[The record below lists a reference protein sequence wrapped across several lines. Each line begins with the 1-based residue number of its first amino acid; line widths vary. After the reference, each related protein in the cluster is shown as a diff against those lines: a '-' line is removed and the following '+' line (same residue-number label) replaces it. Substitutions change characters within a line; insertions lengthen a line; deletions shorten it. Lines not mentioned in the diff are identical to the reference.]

1 MKFSKLLTHPRP
13 ATQAPTATAPGQPAG
28 TAPKSSGSSSGNHG
42 GGLLSGLMGR
52 HSKPQAA
59 PRPRQPLDSAASQ
72 RASDVASA
80 IHYMRASAGPAF
92 AAPPRRPDPEPLA
105 AQAPSETR
113 PEVRQEPPPA
123 AQPALD
129 SADAEEIESEDSAEV
144 QAALAQLRGRTLVTI
159 AEEPELEAQATR
171 VTLQDLFDAEDRER
185 AKAQARAQA
194 QGRTPAAA
202 SATAAASAA
211 PAHSSSGGIAQRLRH
226 FFQRA

>member
-1 MKFSKLLTHPRP
+1 MKFSKLLTHSRP
-13 ATQAPTATAPGQPAG
+13 STHAPTSTEPGKTAG
-28 TAPKSSGSSSGNHG
+28 TAPKASSSSG

-80 IHYMRASAGPAF
+80 IRYMNASAGPAF
-92 AAPPRRPDPEPLA
+92 AASPRRSEPAPLA
-105 AQAPSETR
+105 AQTPSETR
-113 PEVRQEPPPA
+113 PEIRQEPPPA
-123 AQPALD
+123 AQPVPD
-129 SADAEEIESEDSAEV
+129 SAHAEEIEGDDSAEV
-144 QAALAQLRGRTLVTI
+144 QAAMARLQGRTLFTI

-171 VTLQDLFDAEDRER
+171 VTLQDLFDAEDHARAKAH
-185 AKAQARAQA
+185 AKAQASLPAA
-194 QGRTPAAA
+194 TSAAAAA
-202 SATAAASAA
+202 STA